1 MQLSFDGFG
10 CTEIDHQ
17 QILISDRMRFAYFGS
32 RLVYS
37 SAGRRYSIN
46 VIESE
51 VSRRGVWLEAWVA
64 EFGHL
69 TGGGSQQG
77 WRGASGGALHF
88 SIRHIGRVAASRD

>member
-69 TGGGSQQG
+69 TGGGSQQV
-77 WRGASGGALHF
+77 GAAL
-88 SIRHIGRVAASRD
+88 VAVPYTLVSATLAE